1 MKKYLFLVALLAT
14 SHAFAQE
21 LFVYTEPASNMP
33 SKTIGIRLT
42 QSFLK
47 DQFTGATNY
56 QLLPEVMFGVNKN
69 LMLHAEGFISNRNKG
84 LSYEGLAVYGKY
96 RFFSKDDVHTH
107 FRMAA
112 FGRISTNNSDIHQE
126 EIDIN
131 AQNSGYQAG
140 VIATQ
145 LLHKVAL
152 SSSVSY
158 VQAINNGS
166 ANKFPT
172 AQSNQAINYTFSF
185 GKLLLPKEYTNY
197 NQTNLNLMVEF
208 LGQKLVG
215 NSKSYLDIAPSLQLI
230 IHSQTRV
237 DIGYRQQIYSDA
249 SRTAPNGFLIR
260 IEHLLFNAL

>member
-1 MKKYLFLVALLAT
+1 MKKHFIIVALLAT

-21 LFVYTEPASNMP
+21 LFVYTDPASNMP
-33 SKTIGIRLT
+33 TKTIGIRAT
-42 QSFLK
+42 QSFFK
-47 DQFTGATNY
+47 DESNGTINY
-56 QLLPEVMFGVNKN
+56 HLLPEVMFGINKN
-69 LMLHAEGFISNRNKG
+69 LMVHAEAFISNRNKA
-84 LSYEGLAVYGKY
+84 LTYEGFGAYAKY
-96 RFFSKDDVHTH
+96 RFYSKDDIHTH

-131 AQNSGYQAG
+131 AHNSGYQLG
-140 VIATQ
+140 FVATQ

-158 VQAINNGS
+158 VQAMNNGA

-172 AQSNQAINYTFSF
+172 NQANQAFNYTLSF

-197 NQTNLNLMVEF
+197 NQTNLNVMIEL
-208 LGQKLVG
+208 LGQKLIG
-215 NSKSYLDIAPSLQLI
+215 NAKGYLDIAPSLQLI
-230 IHSQTRV
+230 IHSQTRL
-237 DIGYRQQIYSDA
+237 DIGYRHQIYSDA
-249 SRTAPNGFLIR
+249 FRTAPNGFLLR

>member
-1 MKKYLFLVALLAT
+1 MKKHLLLVALLAT

-33 SKTIGIRLT
+33 SKTIGVRLT
-42 QSFLK
+42 QSFFK

-56 QLLPEVMFGVNKN
+56 HMLPEVMFGINKN
-69 LMLHAEGFISNRNKG
+69 LMLHAEGFISNRDKS

-131 AQNSGYQAG
+131 AHNSGYQLG

-145 LLHKVAL
+145 LLYKVAL
-152 SSSVSY
+152 SSSISY
-158 VQAINNGS
+158 VQALNNGGN
-166 ANKFPT
+166 NKFPT
-172 AQSNQAINYTFSF
+172 TQSSQAINYTFSF
-185 GKLLLPKEYTNY
+185 GKLLLPKEYINY
-197 NQTNLNLMVEF
+197 NQTNLNFMVEL
-208 LGQKLVG
+208 LGQKLVD

-237 DIGYRQQIYSDA
+237 DIGYRQQIYSNEL
-249 SRTAPNGFLIR
+249 RTAQNGFLIR